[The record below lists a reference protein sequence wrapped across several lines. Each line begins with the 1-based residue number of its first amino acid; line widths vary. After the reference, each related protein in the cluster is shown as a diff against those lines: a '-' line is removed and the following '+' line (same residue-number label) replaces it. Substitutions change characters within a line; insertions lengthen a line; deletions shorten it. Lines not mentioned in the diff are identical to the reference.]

1 MKWCEV
7 ARDVVAVTGTDAES
21 FLQGQ
26 LSQDVAAIDT
36 GSSAWSFVLQ
46 PTGRVEVLCR
56 VHRVNDRTF
65 VLDTDGGWGE
75 ALVER
80 LLRFRLRVD
89 VDVSRLAW
97 RCLSLLGA
105 DLTPGPGVVV
115 GWWDEPGRVDLL
127 GADVTPPEGAEG
139 IGADEYERARIE
151 AGWPAMGTELTSD
164 TIPAE
169 AGIVPAAVSFT
180 KGCFTGQ
187 ELVARID
194 SRGGNVPRHLRILRA
209 APGSAM
215 SPGADV
221 IVGAKEVGRVTSSA
235 GDVALGL
242 IARAVEPPA
251 QASAGG
257 VAVTVDAVGRPG

>member
-1 MKWCEV
+1 VKWCEI
-7 ARDVVAVTGTDAES
+7 ARDIVAVTGTDAES

-26 LSQDVAAIDT
+26 LSQDVAALDT

-46 PTGRVEVLCR
+46 PTGKVDVLCR

-65 VLDTDGGWGE
+65 ILDTDGGWGE
-75 ALVER
+75 ALAER

-97 RCLSLLGA
+97 RCLALLDT
-105 DLTPGPGVVV
+105 DLSPGPGVVI
-115 GWWDEPGRVDLL
+115 GWWGEPGRVDLL
-127 GADVTPPEGAEG
+127 GADVAPPEGAEG
-139 IGADEYERARIE
+139 IGTVEYERARIE
-151 AGWPAMGTELTSD
+151 AGWPAMGTELTSE

-169 AGIVPAAVSFT
+169 AGIVSVAVSFT

-209 APGSAM
+209 E
-215 SPGADV
+215 PGAMVSLGAGV
-221 IVGAKEVGRVTSSA
+221 IVGGTEVGRVTSSA
-235 GDVALGL
+235 GDVALGI
-242 IARAVEPPA
+242 IARAVEPPTE
-251 QASAGG
+251 ASVDG
-257 VAVTVDAVGRPG
+257 VTVTVEAVAR